1 VHVRPPTSLR
11 TTLTASGALTTAML
25 PVFLLGALSGLIRD
39 DLGLDEAA
47 IGAAV
52 TVLFVVVGLTATSLG
67 RLTERIGA
75 GRALHLGVAVC
86 GLATASI
93 GAFASSFWH
102 IALALAVV
110 GIGLGAIDTGAAR
123 AFAEGIPP
131 GRQGSAFGLK
141 EASVPGA
148 SLLAGVALPT
158 LGVVLG
164 WRGTFVGALVVAA
177 LVLLLLPKQPR
188 FGRSRSAPT
197 PPGRTAGSGARTASA
212 GGRTASAGRR
222 TASAA
227 GRTAT
232 ELPGTAEGSA
242 PTPLRIRWFAAGV
255 GLGSGAAT
263 AGATFLAPAVTDR
276 GLSTAAAGT
285 VLAVA
290 SIASIL
296 VRIALGRWADRPTA
310 PTVTATAVA
319 IGVGA
324 VGAGLLAAP
333 VPPLV
338 AVVGALALLGGGWG
352 WTGLAF
358 LSVVRAHAGAPAVAA
373 GVVLTG
379 LGIGGAAGPPAFG
392 ALASRVS
399 YPAAWA
405 ATAAA
410 LGVAAAICATAM
422 RRV

>member
-197 PPGRTAGSGARTASA
+197 PPGRTASA
-212 GGRTASAGRR
+212 GGRTASAG
-222 TASAA
+222 

>member
-1 VHVRPPTSLR
+1 MPARPTTSLR

-47 IGAAV
+47 IGGAV
-52 TVLFVVVGLTATSLG
+52 TVLFVVVGLTAASLG

-75 GRALHLGVAVC
+75 GRALQLGVAIC

-93 GAFASSFWH
+93 GAFATSFWH
-102 IALALAVV
+102 IALALASV

-123 AFAEGIPP
+123 AFAEGIPS

-141 EASVPGA
+141 EASVPTA
-148 SLLAGVALPT
+148 SLIAGVALPT
-158 LGVVLG
+158 VGVALG

-177 LVLLLLPKQPR
+177 LVLAFLPKQPR
-188 FGRSRSAPT
+188 FARARPART
-197 PPGRTAGSGARTASA
+197 PPAERRDTVGRPRSA
-212 GGRTASAGRR
+212 GGEDAV
-222 TASAA
+222 
-227 GRTAT
+227 
-232 ELPGTAEGSA
+232 LPVPS
-242 PTPLRIRWFAAGV
+242 LRIRWFAAGV

-290 SIASIL
+290 SVASIL
-296 VRIALGRWADRPTA
+296 VRITLGRWADRPTA
-310 PTVTATAVA
+310 STVTATAVA
-319 IGVGA
+319 ITVGA

-333 VPPLV
+333 VPPAL
-338 AVVGALALLGGGWG
+338 AVLGALALLGGGWG

-399 YPAAWA
+399 YPAAWT
-405 ATAAA
+405 ATAGA
-410 LGVAAAICATAM
+410 LAVAAAICAAST
-422 RRV
+422 RRG